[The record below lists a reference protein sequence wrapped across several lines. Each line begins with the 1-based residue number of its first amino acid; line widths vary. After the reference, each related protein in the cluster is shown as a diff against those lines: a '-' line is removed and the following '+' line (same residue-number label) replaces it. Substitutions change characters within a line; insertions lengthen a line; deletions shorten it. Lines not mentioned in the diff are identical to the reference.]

1 MILVDRDGSSVSDQ
15 ERLPLMDYTDERN
28 TDEYRV

>member
-1 MILVDRDGSSVSDQ
+1 MILVGRDRRSVSDQ
-15 ERLPLMDYTDERN
+15 ECLPLMDYTDERN

>member
-1 MILVDRDGSSVSDQ
+1 MILVGGDGRSVSDH
-15 ERLPLMDYTDERN
+15 ERLPLMECTDERN